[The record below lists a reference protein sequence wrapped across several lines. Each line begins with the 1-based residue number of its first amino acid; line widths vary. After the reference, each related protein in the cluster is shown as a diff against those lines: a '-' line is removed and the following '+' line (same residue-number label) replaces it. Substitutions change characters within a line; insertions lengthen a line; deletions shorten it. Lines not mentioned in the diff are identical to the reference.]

1 MAERV
6 APRLLPIPADAHL
19 ALTNPQHCSKPLLW
33 IVVFYPH
40 NDLMGILNFFSAK
53 S

>member
-6 APRLLPIPADAHL
+6 APRLLPIPADPHL
-19 ALTNPQHCSKPLLW
+19 ALTNPQHYSKPLLW
-33 IVVFYPH
+33 IVIFYPH
-40 NDLMGILNFFSAK
+40 NDLMAILNFFSAM